1 VLYWNIILIGEK
13 MIGKIISPPKVAKD
27 QNSGDYSPRIA
38 KSQEYDNYLSRLVK
52 LIPTEFIGAYLLI
65 RNFIMGESGFKVLWF
80 AIILAILVVL
90 LILYS
95 ILKLKIKSFLQI
107 FITVIAFF
115 VWVYALDEPFSSF
128 GIYNA
133 ALSSIIVILY
143 SLLVA
148 TITPNRA
155 R

>member
-1 VLYWNIILIGEK
+1 MLGDYSIGVK
-13 MIGKIISPPKVAKD
+13 MIGKIVSPPQIAKD
-27 QNSGDYSPRIA
+27 QTNGDFSSGITR
-38 KSQEYDNYLSRLVK
+38 SQNYDNYLSRLVK

-65 RNFIMGESGFKVLWF
+65 RNFIMGESDFKVLWF
-80 AIILAILVVL
+80 AIILSALVVL

-115 VWVYALDEPFSSF
+115 VWVYALDEPFSTF

-133 ALSSIIVILY
+133 ALSSVIVILY